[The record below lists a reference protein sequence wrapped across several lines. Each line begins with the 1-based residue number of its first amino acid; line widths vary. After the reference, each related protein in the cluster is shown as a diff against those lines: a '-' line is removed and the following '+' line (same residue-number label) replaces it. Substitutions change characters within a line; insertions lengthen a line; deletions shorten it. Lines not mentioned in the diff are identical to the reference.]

1 MRNRSDGFPSKH
13 CDVVACQDWSK
24 LVCDTPSA
32 EDERYGVLY
41 RTNELSFHLRKASEN
56 GVSRDAILEAL

>member
-1 MRNRSDGFPSKH
+1 MGLATAKAF
-13 CDVVACQDWSK
+13 AEA
-24 LVCDTPSA
+24 TPSA
-32 EDERYGVLY
+32 EDERYGVLD